1 MNAIGPRARLSVVVP
16 AHNEAANIAA
26 VHEAISRTVSG
37 LDVDLELIF
46 VDDGS
51 SDGTGQL
58 VEDVAARD
66 GRVRLIEL
74 ARNFGHQAAL
84 WAGLSAA
91 TGQAVITLDCD
102 LQHPPEL
109 IPKMLDSWRAGHF
122 IVQSV
127 RDDTADASLPK
138 RVLSRAF
145 YSLINLISDTRIVPG
160 AADFQLIDRTALD
173 ALLSLGDQR
182 LFLRGM
188 VSWLGF
194 PRASLHFVAG
204 ARAGGASSYTWRRMI
219 GFAIDAITAFSVT
232 PLRMAFY
239 GGCVSALL
247 SLLYLLYILNRL
259 FAGATVE
266 GWTSLMVALLFFS
279 SAQLLTLGIIGEYI
293 GRIYDQTRG
302 RPRYLIK
309 RSNSSPNGLRSAGT
323 RTEHSR

>member
-1 MNAIGPRARLSVVVP
+1 MNAFGPKTLLSVVVP

-26 VHEAISRTVSG
+26 VHKAIAHAAAG

-51 SDGTGQL
+51 SDATGRL

-66 GRVRLIEL
+66 GRVRLIAL
-74 ARNFGHQAAL
+74 TRNFGHQAAV

-91 TGQAVITLDCD
+91 NGHAVITLDCD

-109 IPKMLDSWRAGHF
+109 IPKMVDAWRCGHSV
-122 IVQSV
+122 VQTV
-127 RDDTADASLPK
+127 RDDTADASLQK
-138 RVLSRAF
+138 RVTSRAF
-145 YSLINLISDTRIVPG
+145 YSLINLISDTQIVRG

-173 ALLSLGDQR
+173 ALLRLGDQR

-188 VSWLGF
+188 ISWLGF
-194 PRASLHFVAG
+194 PTATLHFVAG
-204 ARAGGASSYTWRRMI
+204 ARNGGTTSYTWRRMT

-232 PLRMAFY
+232 PLRIAFY

-247 SLLYLLYILNRL
+247 ALLYLSYILRRL
-259 FAGATVE
+259 FGGETVE
-266 GWTSLMVALLFFS
+266 GWTSLMVVLLFFG
-279 SAQLLTLGIIGEYI
+279 SAQLVTLGIIGEYI

-302 RPRYLIK
+302 RPRYLIRQTSGGDPK
-309 RSNSSPNGLRSAGT
+309 CS
-323 RTEHSR
+323 RTIL